1 MPRHQR
7 IDPIDGVHHVMNR
20 GIDHGI
26 VFPDDESRVDF
37 GRRLAELYEL
47 FGITVVAYCLMSNHY
62 HLVVRCPDGGLSDAM
77 QRLSGVFTRHL
88 NDRLGRDGP
97 VFRGR
102 FTSRLITTPDY
113 ELTAVRYVHRNALDL
128 PGVTAV
134 DEYRWSSH
142 RAYLGH
148 RQPAPWPDTER
159 VLGWF
164 DGPHELHRFV
174 ADDRRFATPIRF
186 ALRPALQAIGFLLR
200 SAAAVGSRI
209 NAGDARAVRLALA
222 EVIGISD
229 ERALSELLE
238 CRSEGSLR
246 TAQTRARQRLA
257 DNPGLRRI
265 AIQALELSSAAVVT
279 TGV

>member
-20 GIDHGI
+20 GIDHGV

-47 FGITVVAYCLMSNHY
+47 FGISVIAYCLMTNHY
-62 HLVVRCPDGGLSDAM
+62 HVVVRCPEGGLSEAM

-102 FTSRLITTPDY
+102 FTSRLITTAEY
-113 ELTAVRYVHRNALDL
+113 EVNAVRYVHRNALDL
-128 PGVTAV
+128 PGVSSV

-148 RQPAPWPDTER
+148 RHPASWLDTSR
-159 VLGWF
+159 VLDRF
-164 DGPHELHRFV
+164 DGPADFHRFV
-174 ADDRRFATPIRF
+174 ADDRTMSPPTGFDIDV
-186 ALRPALQAIGFLLR
+186 ALHSVDFLLQCSDASGGR
-200 SAAAVGSRI
+200 VNSGDVRAA
-209 NAGDARAVRLALA
+209 RLALA
-222 EVIGISD
+222 LMAGLDGAGDLARLLDCETDAATQNARSRARRRLD
-229 ERALSELLE
+229 ERPGLHDVA
-238 CRSEGSLR
+238 
-246 TAQTRARQRLA
+246 RLA
-257 DNPGLRRI
+257 IDLARPIRPHR
-265 AIQALELSSAAVVT
+265 
-279 TGV
+279 